1 MRSRRAIASFDSA
14 STFLRVLAQHLHG
27 RSSPALGLGP
37 AARAV
42 SHVLPAVNR
51 MPSRVREQ
59 LYTWSGWWEAV
70 WRRQVGH
77 VDTEAVA
84 EWAVRQYPRRRYPA
98 VLVGSS
104 SGAVAHL
111 AALAGIPWLPQTFL
125 VPVRHGRLDRD
136 DPTAALT
143 ALAPERDAFTSAN
156 PGVALHHM
164 HDANQDRLMIQ
175 HMAYFRFKYR
185 RLPAAYAA
193 FLRDCL
199 EPGGTVVVVDCRERW
214 PTTSTGQRQVF
225 QHGAVG
231 DATPEEYAAGSSRV
245 AEFLAAQG
253 SSRRAWQAPPADG
266 QSPEAEWG
274 FDAALLA
281 DLADFPMARLTFP
294 RADDLSGPVAE
305 LYRAW
310 YADQGVPA
318 NRLLVSCFAVL
329 DAHLPLARG
338 LVPYWTL
345 FGTCAARD
353 TLDAY
358 LAGADPYD
366 EIHLGL
372 FAHGTDS
379 IGRARIE
386 DWDEVL
392 ARARR
397 RGAYCGVDTEAY
409 PQDFASN
416 GRFHR
421 AAAALPGDPVAQAP
435 WPWVREW
442 LRDRA
447 DYTAV
452 D

>member
-1 MRSRRAIASFDSA
+1 MRPQRVIASFDSA

-27 RSSPALGLGP
+27 RGSPALGLGP
-37 AARAV
+37 AARAT
-42 SHVLPAVNR
+42 SHVLPVVNR
-51 MPSRVREQ
+51 LPGRAREM
-59 LYTWSGWWEAV
+59 LYTWSGWSEGV
-70 WRRQVGH
+70 WRRQAGD
-77 VDTEAVA
+77 VDTDAVA

-136 DPTAALT
+136 DPRAALD

-185 RLPAAYAA
+185 RLPPAYAR
-193 FLRDCL
+193 FLRECL
-199 EPGGTVVVVDCRERW
+199 EPGGTVVVVDCQERW
-214 PTTSTGQRQVF
+214 PTTATGDRQVF

-231 DATPEEYAAGSSRV
+231 DATPEEYAAGSPRV
-245 AEFLAAQG
+245 AEFLAEQG
-253 SSRRAWQAPPADG
+253 SSRRAWDPPPADG
-266 QSPEAEWG
+266 DGPEAEWG
-274 FDAALLA
+274 FDPALLD
-281 DLADFPMARLTFP
+281 DLAEFSPRHLTFR
-294 RADDLSGPVAE
+294 RADELSGPVAG
-305 LYRAW
+305 LYRDW
-310 YADQGVPA
+310 YADVGVPA
-318 NRLLVSCFAVL
+318 NRLLVSCFAVI

-338 LVPYWTL
+338 LVPYWAL

-353 TLDAY
+353 TLAAH
-358 LAGADPYD
+358 LADADPYD

-372 FAHGTDS
+372 FSHGTCS
-379 IGRARIE
+379 IGHARPPDWAGVLGRARH
-386 DWDEVL
+386 
-392 ARARR
+392 
-397 RGAYCGVDTEAY
+397 RGAFCGVDPAAF

-421 AAAALPGDPVAQAP
+421 AAAALPGGPVPAAP
-435 WPWVREW
+435 WPWVR
-442 LRDRA
+442 DRLL
-447 DYTAV
+447 DG
-452 D
+452 